1 MKFYASILT
10 LFLLQNFLSAQYSIK
25 GKIVNQENQPVEF
38 LDVSIIQNDS
48 IIDFITTNTDGTFL
62 LKTPKGEVEL
72 LIEEM
77 GKVVEQRKIAVNNDL
92 DVGNIA
98 ITSQQLGLKEVLVQG
113 KAKTYERLVDRL
125 VFNVEN
131 SIAAIGGDAL
141 DALKNTPSVKI
152 KDDQISIVGKST
164 VNVLVND
171 RIVQMSGNDLTNY
184 LKSIPSANIKKIE
197 VITNPPAK
205 YEAEGNSGLI
215 NIVLK
220 EAKQNAW
227 STTLRSSYT
236 QGVYG
241 ILNDGINFS
250 YSKDKFSALVDLSH
264 YTGNNIYTND
274 MNYDYPTEHW
284 NQKVRNKKIYRGFSG
299 LTTLSYK
306 INDKNTVGIQFNG
319 GHNYNGG
326 KERTR
331 TISNQNGQIIKD
343 FSTNSRTGGDGDN
356 YNLNLNFT
364 HKFDTIGKK
373 FSVDLDYMSN
383 TGANENDFIS
393 DMYFKKERKTIL
405 ANNLND
411 KDIQNISGKID
422 FYFPHKK
429 GTWEFGS
436 KVSSTESDYKLNSVF
451 TDINTNENLMTQ
463 NDHFN
468 YTENVES
475 LYLSYQ
481 RKLSDKWST
490 KIGLRGEFMQSKANS
505 ITTNT
510 VTEKEYFK
518 LFPTFYIQYQPT
530 EDHSFNFNFGRRIQR
545 PAFWE
550 LNPNKWYSNPISYTE
565 GNPFMQPAFVYNFEL
580 SYGFKDYLQAKV
592 YYQNIQDGFGQIAF
606 HQEQELDG
614 ELTQTQIFK
623 RLNYYKMS
631 NYGISLSST
640 LKPYKWWESNLEFN
654 FGFNK
659 SINEIDVLDK
669 EYTGNGANFSV
680 YNNLNLNPK
689 KTFTAQANYTFTPKG
704 KNREFN
710 YSSSSSLDIG
720 FKYLAMDKKLT
731 LSLMAYDIFKTDL
744 STLSTNVQ
752 NIPQSFRQYYDS
764 KSIRFSVSYKFGN
777 SKINVSKRQTSNAEE
792 TNRSGGK

>member
-10 LFLLQNFLSAQYSIK
+10 LFLLQNFISAQYSIK

-250 YSKDKFSALVDLSH
+250 YSKDKFSALVDYH
-264 YTGNNIYTND
+264 I
-274 MNYDYPTEHW
+274 
-284 NQKVRNKKIYRGFSG
+284 
-299 LTTLSYK
+299 
-306 INDKNTVGIQFNG
+306 IQ
-319 GHNYNGG
+319 
-326 KERTR
+326 EI
-331 TISNQNGQIIKD
+331 IS
-343 FSTNSRTGGDGDN
+343 
-356 YNLNLNFT
+356 
-364 HKFDTIGKK
+364 
-373 FSVDLDYMSN
+373 
-383 TGANENDFIS
+383 
-393 DMYFKKERKTIL
+393 
-405 ANNLND
+405 
-411 KDIQNISGKID
+411 
-422 FYFPHKK
+422 
-429 GTWEFGS
+429 
-436 KVSSTESDYKLNSVF
+436 
-451 TDINTNENLMTQ
+451 
-463 NDHFN
+463 
-468 YTENVES
+468 
-475 LYLSYQ
+475 
-481 RKLSDKWST
+481 
-490 KIGLRGEFMQSKANS
+490 
-505 ITTNT
+505 
-510 VTEKEYFK
+510 
-518 LFPTFYIQYQPT
+518 
-530 EDHSFNFNFGRRIQR
+530 
-545 PAFWE
+545 
-550 LNPNKWYSNPISYTE
+550 
-565 GNPFMQPAFVYNFEL
+565 
-580 SYGFKDYLQAKV
+580 
-592 YYQNIQDGFGQIAF
+592 
-606 HQEQELDG
+606 
-614 ELTQTQIFK
+614 
-623 RLNYYKMS
+623 
-631 NYGISLSST
+631 
-640 LKPYKWWESNLEFN
+640 
-654 FGFNK
+654 
-659 SINEIDVLDK
+659 
-669 EYTGNGANFSV
+669 
-680 YNNLNLNPK
+680 
-689 KTFTAQANYTFTPKG
+689 TPM
-704 KNREFN
+704 
-710 YSSSSSLDIG
+710 I
-720 FKYLAMDKKLT
+720 
-731 LSLMAYDIFKTDL
+731 
-744 STLSTNVQ
+744 
-752 NIPQSFRQYYDS
+752 
-764 KSIRFSVSYKFGN
+764 
-777 SKINVSKRQTSNAEE
+777 
-792 TNRSGGK
+792 